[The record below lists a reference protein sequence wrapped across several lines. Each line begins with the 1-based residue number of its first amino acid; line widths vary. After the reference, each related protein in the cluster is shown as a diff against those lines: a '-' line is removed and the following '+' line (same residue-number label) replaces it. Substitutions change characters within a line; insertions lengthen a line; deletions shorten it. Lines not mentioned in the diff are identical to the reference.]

1 MSYNLDGVDMGI
13 LQSLQS
19 DARNAT
25 TESIGERVGLSASAV
40 ASRIKN
46 LEEEGV
52 IEGYAPLVDYE
63 KAGFDRHLLIVGT
76 ITSEDRE
83 ATLEDAIGV
92 ENVVSVTELLTDDE
106 NVTVEV
112 VCPSQ
117 ERAETAC
124 DELNEL
130 GIQIVNTEIV
140 KRRYERVFNH
150 FGTEFPV
157 EA

>member
-1 MSYNLDGVDMGI
+1 MSFDLDRVDMGI
-13 LQSLQS
+13 LHALQT

-25 TESIGERVGLSASAV
+25 TESIGEQVGLSASAV

-52 IEGYAPLVDYE
+52 IEGYAPFVDYE

-83 ATLEDAIGV
+83 GTLEDAITV
-92 ENVVSVTELLTDDE
+92 ENVISVTELLTDDE
-106 NVTVEV
+106 NVTIEV

-117 ERAETAC
+117 EHAETVC
-124 DELNEL
+124 GELNEI

-140 KRRYERVFNH
+140 KRRHNRPFNH
-150 FGTEFPV
+150 FGAEFVV